1 MKLSRTQ
8 EFVAEFLGTMVLI
21 LFSDGVV
28 AKSLR
33 HGPLIGPLS
42 LRLVVT
48 SGESWRAGWNKGL
61 GQAKRGPSNSL
72 W

>member
-33 HGPLIGPLS
+33 QWASDRTFEPKIGS
-42 LRLVVT
+42 DQRQ
-48 SGESWRAGWNKGL
+48 SWRAGWNKGL
-61 GQAKRGPSNSL
+61 GRAKA
-72 W
+72 WAV